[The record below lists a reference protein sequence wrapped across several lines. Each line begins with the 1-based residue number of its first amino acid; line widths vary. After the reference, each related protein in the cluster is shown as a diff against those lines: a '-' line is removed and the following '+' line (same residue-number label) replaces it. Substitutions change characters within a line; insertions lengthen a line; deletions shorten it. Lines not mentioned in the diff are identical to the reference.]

1 MELTKKQ
8 EEYIQDI
15 VDLVNS
21 NRNLGIFNE
30 WVNGPINI
38 SVAFCFSGTGKNFSK
53 YVTAPRNIFEINGCK
68 SAETNTLMES
78 ILQGIIIGFVNI
90 KKILFAD
97 TSYEEGVRKLILWKT
112 SVDEMLNRYPYL
124 LSTYCQFAALYYNAY
139 GCYLA
144 EVKQDIEQAKSNFL
158 LGALYQLIEL
168 SSLIYKKNT
177 LVVKPWINK
186 GLGTIYNYNLICSK
200 CSKIH
205 YFSSKIRLSF
215 ILSYICRYFLAFYD
229 NDVFSI
235 RIYIGWLQHIH
246 DFLNYIIY
254 ENKEQDIIPFLIS
267 WRSKFESCFCE
278 DMLNGQ
284 KPDSFKPVLEE
295 LIVNIGYFE
304 SIDDLSDAIY
314 ADL

>member
-38 SVAFCFSGTGKNFSK
+38 YVAFCFSGTGKNFSK

-246 DFLNYIIY
+246 DFLNY
-254 ENKEQDIIPFLIS
+254 
-267 WRSKFESCFCE
+267 
-278 DMLNGQ
+278 LNCNM
-284 KPDSFKPVLEE
+284 KLNT
-295 LIVNIGYFE
+295 L
-304 SIDDLSDAIY
+304 
-314 ADL
+314 

>member
-38 SVAFCFSGTGKNFSK
+38 YVAFYFSGTGKNFSK

-144 EVKQDIEQAKSNFL
+144 KVKQDIEQAKSNFL

>member
-38 SVAFCFSGTGKNFSK
+38 YVAFCFSGTGKNFSK

-144 EVKQDIEQAKSNFL
+144 EVKQDVEQAKSNFL

>member
-1 MELTKKQ
+1 M
-8 EEYIQDI
+8 
-15 VDLVNS
+15 
-21 NRNLGIFNE
+21 FN
-30 WVNGPINI
+30 
-38 SVAFCFSGTGKNFSK
+38 F
-53 YVTAPRNIFEINGCK
+53 
-68 SAETNTLMES
+68 
-78 ILQGIIIGFVNI
+78 ILQFKI